1 MATKDLIK
9 IPKYKISER
18 KVILSLKDWE
28 KFIEDLEMLSSK
40 NLRRI
45 INQRRKSKKLIP
57 LEKVLKEHN
66 L

>member
-18 KVILSLKDWE
+18 KVILSLKDWV